1 MLDIIDLPVPAGGSL
16 LDPGY
21 SVYTIRV
28 VGGEDREMEP
38 AVVSQDVSNGLAL
51 LAVTG

>member
-1 MLDIIDLPVPAGGSL
+1 MLNIIDLPIPAGGSL

-28 VGGEDREMEP
+28 IGGEDGEVEP
-38 AVVSQDVSNGLAL
+38 AVVSQDVCYGLAL